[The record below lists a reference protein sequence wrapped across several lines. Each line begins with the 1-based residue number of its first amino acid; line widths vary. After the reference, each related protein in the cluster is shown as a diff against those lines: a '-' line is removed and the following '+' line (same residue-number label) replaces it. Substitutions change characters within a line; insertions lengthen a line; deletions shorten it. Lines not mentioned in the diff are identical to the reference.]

1 MLWIERT
8 LAFEALP
15 ALRKD
20 VTAEGLAHAVDEHL
34 EQTREHAVRL
44 EQAFRAAGAEPSSH
58 LSPAAE
64 KLAQHRGHLA
74 ANIPDDRLRDV
85 LNAAA
90 AAATEHHELAL
101 YDALIEL
108 ASALDLGEARD
119 LLEQNR
125 KEDAEA
131 LDRMRDEA
139 AKLVQ
144 AAVTARATAGSTG
157 PGS

>member
-34 EQTREHAVRL
+34 EETREHGVRI
-44 EQAFRAAGAEPSSH
+44 EQAFRAAGAEPSSNF
-58 LSPAAE
+58 SPAAE
-64 KLAQHRGHLA
+64 KLAHHRAQLA
-74 ANIPDDRLRDV
+74 ANVPEDRLRDV

-90 AAATEHHELAL
+90 AAATEHHEIAL
-101 YDALIEL
+101 YDALVAL
-108 ASALDLGEARD
+108 AGALDLGEARD

-125 KEDAEA
+125 KEDAAA
-131 LDRMRDEA
+131 LERMREEA
-139 AKLVQ
+139 SKLAQ
-144 AAVTARATAGSTG
+144 AAVTARAIAGSTG
-157 PGS
+157 PGA